1 MSQCIPWSLSRDG
14 RRVDATAFTAA
25 KPLVRDFGAVPRP
38 GARRRGRRPGRG
50 VTHPGTAP

>member
-1 MSQCIPWSLSRDG
+1 MSQCIPWSSSRDG

-50 VTHPGTAP
+50 VTHPGAAP